1 MIGIGVSAVFR
12 CTEHSDESDRD
23 KRKNG
28 RNGGNHEPV
37 RCILYR
43 KGRSHRNIRS
53 VLVLKATTEK
63 AKNAFRER
71 FGGQDDAL
79 CVRAPGRVNLIG
91 EHTDYND
98 GFVLPMAIG
107 HGITMMGRPRRDRK
121 LRLFSMDYEEEVT
134 IDLTERFD
142 KRPQR
147 WSMYMEGVAR
157 TFEEELSADLN
168 GFDAVLTGDV
178 PQGSGLSSSAALE
191 VATGFLLNE
200 MFGLG
205 VIKKEIAL
213 FCQKAENNYL
223 GVRCG
228 IMDQFASCLCS
239 ADSALFLDCR
249 SLEFENVPLNLRDE
263 TILILDTGKSR
274 GLVDSVYNERRR
286 ACEDGVKIFSR
297 CLPGIRALRDVPP
310 EQFEEHAAEL
320 PEETRRRCRH
330 VVYENSR
337 VLESV
342 NRLRDGDLK
351 GFGGLMWASHDSL
364 RDDFEVSCDELNVL
378 NQLASG
384 LEGVLGERMTG
395 AGFGGC
401 AVALLK
407 KDSETDVR
415 AALTAGYKE
424 RTGRSLHIHGAG
436 AAGGVHLIN
445 E

>member
-1 MIGIGVSAVFR
+1 LGVIPEEV
-12 CTEHSDESDRD
+12 
-23 KRKNG
+23 
-28 RNGGNHEPV
+28 
-37 RCILYR
+37 
-43 KGRSHRNIRS
+43 
-53 VLVLKATTEK
+53 
-63 AKNAFRER
+63 KNAFKER
-71 FGGQDDAL
+71 FGSLEGAL

-107 HGITMMGRPRRDRK
+107 HGITMLGRPRGDRK
-121 LRLFSMDYEEEVT
+121 LRLFSMDYDEEAT

-142 KRPQR
+142 RRTQR
-147 WSMYMEGVAR
+147 WSMYVDGVVR
-157 TFEEELSADLN
+157 IFEEELGADLS

-200 MFGLG
+200 MFGLD

-213 FCQKAENNYL
+213 FGQKAENNYL

-274 GLVDSVYNERRR
+274 GLVDSAYNERRH
-286 ACEDGVKIFSR
+286 ACEDGVKILSR
-297 CLPGIRALRDVPP
+297 RLPGIRALRDVSP
-310 EQFEEHAAEL
+310 EQFEAHATSL
-320 PEETRRRCRH
+320 PDETRRRCRH
-330 VVYENSR
+330 VVYENKR
-337 VLESV
+337 VLDSV
-342 NRLRDGDLK
+342 ERLRRGDLR
-351 GFGGLMWASHDSL
+351 GFGELMWKSHDSL
-364 RDDFEVSCDELNVL
+364 RDDYEVSCAELDVL
-378 NQLASG
+378 NELARG

-407 KDSETDVR
+407 KSSEAHVR
-415 AALTAGYKE
+415 EALTAGYKE
-424 RTGRSLHIHGAG
+424 RTGRDLKVYGTG
-436 AAGGVHLIN
+436 AAGGVHSIY